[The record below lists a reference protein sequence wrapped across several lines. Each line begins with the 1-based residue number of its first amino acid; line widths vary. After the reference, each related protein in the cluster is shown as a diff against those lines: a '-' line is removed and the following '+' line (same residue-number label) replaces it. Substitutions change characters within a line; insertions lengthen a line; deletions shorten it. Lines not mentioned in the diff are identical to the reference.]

1 MTRKTTDLKSDRVG
15 DSLWLEWDGEGFTED
30 VNNSIFFTLGHV
42 SLDEDV
48 VRRALASAIQRDGI
62 VDSLGDGFKIID
74 LSEAIHSWAGHIDS
88 DIIMNICDQDG
99 YTSHGDLISEVS
111 EITLVKF

>member
-1 MTRKTTDLKSDRVG
+1 MRKITNLKSDRVG
-15 DSLWLEWDGEGFTED
+15 DLLWMEWDGEGFLD
-30 VNNSIFFTLGHV
+30 NFDNSVFFTLGHI

-74 LSEAIHSWAGHIDS
+74 LSEAIYSWAGHIDS
-88 DIIMNICDQDG
+88 DIIMNICNEDG
-99 YTSHGDLISEVS
+99 YTDYGDLVTEVS
-111 EITLVKF
+111 PITLVKF